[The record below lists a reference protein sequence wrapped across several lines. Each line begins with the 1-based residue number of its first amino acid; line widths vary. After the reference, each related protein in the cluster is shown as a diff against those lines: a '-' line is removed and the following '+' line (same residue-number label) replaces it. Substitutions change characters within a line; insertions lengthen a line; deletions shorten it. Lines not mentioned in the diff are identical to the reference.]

1 MLRYI
6 EGNEVKL
13 TPNDGIFID
22 AEFYYTKE
30 KFTALEPHRLFP
42 KSGGNKYVTLLDGEG
57 NQVAI
62 IRDTAALLPE
72 SRKTVEDALEEYY
85 MIPRITRFISMVDTF
100 KIWMWTAE
108 TDHGIITFEIKNHIS
123 TVKPLYDGRV
133 LITDTSDNRYEIPDY
148 RKMDPRS
155 VKMIET
161 ML

>member
-6 EGNEVKL
+6 EGSEVRI

-22 AEFYYTKE
+22 VEFYGGETY
-30 KFTALEPHRLFP
+30 TALEPHRLFP
-42 KSGGNKYVTLLDGEG
+42 KSGGNKYVTLLNAEGE
-57 NQVAI
+57 QVAV
-62 IRDTAALLPE
+62 IRDTADLMPD
-72 SRKTVEDALEEYY
+72 SRKAVEDALDEYY

-108 TDHGIITFEIKNHIS
+108 TDHGILTFEVKNHIS

-155 VKMIET
+155 VKMIER